1 MTAALTPSAIAGCDA
16 SADVSVLIYSSEPV
30 LTAPANT
37 CNAAFVLPVVT
48 PVVGFTVQYSINGG
62 AWATAPT
69 IPTTPGCHTIA
80 ARYVN
85 TAACGLTAALTPS
98 AIAGCNASA
107 DVSVLIYPSEPVLTA
122 PANTCNAAFV
132 LPAVTPVVG
141 FTVQYSINGGAWA
154 TAPTIPTT
162 PGCHTIAARYVNTAA
177 CGLTAALTPSAIAG
191 CDASADVTVLIYPSE
206 PVLTAPANTCNAA
219 FVLPAVTPVVGFTVQ
234 YSINGGAW
242 ATAPAIPTTPGC
254 HTIAARYVNTA
265 ACGLTAALTPSAIAG
280 CDASADVSVLIY
292 PSEPVL
298 IAPTNT
304 CNAAFVLPI
313 VTPVVGF
320 TVQYSING
328 GAWATAPAIPTTP
341 GCHTIAARYVNTAA
355 CGLTA
360 ALTPSAIAGCDAS
373 ADVSVLIY
381 PSEPVLT
388 APANTCNSAFVLPAV
403 TPIIGFTVQYSIN
416 GGAWATAPAIPTT
429 PGCHTIAARYVNTA
443 ACGLTAALTPSAI
456 AGCDASADVSV
467 LIYPSEPVLT
477 APANTCNTAFVLPA
491 VTPVVGFTVQ
501 YSINGGAWATAPT
514 IPTTPGC
521 HTIAARY
528 VNTAACGLT
537 AALTP
542 SAIAGCD
549 ASADVSVLIY
559 PSEPVLTAPT
569 NTCNAA
575 FVLPIVTPVVGFTV
589 QYSINGGAW
598 ATAPTIPTT
607 PGCHTIAARYVNT
620 AACGLTAALTPSA
633 IAGCDASADVSVLI
647 YPSEPVLTAPT
658 NTCNAAFVLPV
669 VTPVVGFTVQYS
681 INSGAWATA
690 PTIPTTPGCH
700 TIAARYVNTAACGLT
715 AALTPSAIAGC
726 DASADVS
733 VLIYPSEPVLT
744 APANTCN
751 AAFVL
756 PAVTPVVGFTVQ
768 YSINGGAWATAP
780 TIPTTPGCHT
790 IAARYV
796 NTAACGLTAALTP
809 SAIAG
814 CDASAMVSVVIFP
827 SAPVITMP
835 RASCMSDF
843 ILPAVPPVAGFSIQ
857 YSINGGAW
865 TANPMTSMV
874 PGCYSIQAR
883 YVLETACGTTL
894 AGTAGTGSCG
904 ASNMVNTNVYPVPVV
919 EPVADV
925 FMCDMSQVNVTFSS
939 LTEILSCYGNASI
952 QYQWTNNNTSIGLAA
967 SGTGNISFMATQ
979 PGTAFI
985 IVTPVFTG
993 PDGSCKGQPISF
1005 IISIHQET
1013 SIVCNDRVHVSLDE
1027 NCEFNMSG
1035 DFILEGSY
1043 NEYFYNVVIK
1053 TSTGEII
1060 DNSNVTLHIGEVL
1073 IAEVTDICN
1082 GNRCWGE
1089 VIFEDKLAPVVEC
1102 NCSGPSEDCTFNCFD
1117 LAVIQ
1122 NETVPMLYGV
1132 SPNKSVLT
1140 TPPTATDGCGPVSAT
1155 FTDTINGGDQCDTRE
1170 LVRSWTFEDASGNKS
1185 YCTQRFAFEPI
1196 SVTDLIPPVREVH
1209 LTCGLDATPAAI
1221 AGYLDVDSRTQPAS
1235 ATNIGAYADDYAQTG
1250 SVVEFNEGYSY
1261 GYFTYQLGYAAP
1273 AGA

>member
-1 MTAALTPSAIAGCDA
+1 MVAG
-16 SADVSVLIYSSEPV
+16 
-30 LTAPANT
+30 
-37 CNAAFVLPVVT
+37 
-48 PVVGFTVQYSINGG
+48 
-62 AWATAPT
+62 TAPT
-69 IPTTPGCHTIA
+69 IPTTPGC
-80 ARYVN
+80 
-85 TAACGLTAALTPS
+85 P
-98 AIAGCNASA
+98 
-107 DVSVLIYPSEPVLTA
+107 
-122 PANTCNAAFV
+122 
-132 LPAVTPVVG
+132 
-141 FTVQYSINGGAWA
+141 
-154 TAPTIPTT
+154 
-162 PGCHTIAARYVNTAA
+162 
-177 CGLTAALTPSAIAG
+177 
-191 CDASADVTVLIYPSE
+191 
-206 PVLTAPANTCNAA
+206 
-219 FVLPAVTPVVGFTVQ
+219 
-234 YSINGGAW
+234 
-242 ATAPAIPTTPGC
+242 
-254 HTIAARYVNTA
+254 
-265 ACGLTAALTPSAIAG
+265 
-280 CDASADVSVLIY
+280 
-292 PSEPVL
+292 
-298 IAPTNT
+298 
-304 CNAAFVLPI
+304 
-313 VTPVVGF
+313 
-320 TVQYSING
+320 
-328 GAWATAPAIPTTP
+328 
-341 GCHTIAARYVNTAA
+341 TIAARYVNTAA

-388 APANTCNSAFVLPAV
+388 APANTCNA
-403 TPIIGFTVQYSIN
+403 
-416 GGAWATAPAIPTT
+416 
-429 PGCHTIAARYVNTA
+429 
-443 ACGLTAALTPSAI
+443 
-456 AGCDASADVSV
+456 
-467 LIYPSEPVLT
+467 
-477 APANTCNTAFVLPA
+477 AFVLPA

-501 YSINGGAWATAPT
+501 YSINGSAWATAP
-514 IPTTPGC
+514 
-521 HTIAARY
+521 A
-528 VNTAACGLT
+528 
-537 AALTP
+537 
-542 SAIAGCD
+542 
-549 ASADVSVLIY
+549 
-559 PSEPVLTAPT
+559 
-569 NTCNAA
+569 
-575 FVLPIVTPVVGFTV
+575 
-589 QYSINGGAW
+589 
-598 ATAPTIPTT
+598 IPTT

-681 INSGAWATA
+681 INGGAWATA
-690 PTIPTTPGCH
+690 PAIPTTPGCH

-780 TIPTTPGCHT
+780 AIPTTPGCHT

-809 SAIAG
+809 SVIAG
-814 CDASAMVSVVIFP
+814 CDESAMVSVVIFP
-827 SAPVITMP
+827 SDPVITMP

-904 ASNMVNTNVYPVPVV
+904 ASNMVNTNVYPVPVI

-925 FMCDMSQVNVTFSS
+925 FMCDMSPVNVTFSS

-1043 NEYFYNVVIK
+1043 NEYF
-1053 TSTGEII
+1053 
-1060 DNSNVTLHIGEVL
+1060 L
-1073 IAEVTDICN
+1073 
-1082 GNRCWGE
+1082 
-1089 VIFEDKLAPVVEC
+1089 
-1102 NCSGPSEDCTFNCFD
+1102 
-1117 LAVIQ
+1117 
-1122 NETVPMLYGV
+1122 
-1132 SPNKSVLT
+1132 
-1140 TPPTATDGCGPVSAT
+1140 
-1155 FTDTINGGDQCDTRE
+1155 
-1170 LVRSWTFEDASGNKS
+1170 
-1185 YCTQRFAFEPI
+1185 
-1196 SVTDLIPPVREVH
+1196 
-1209 LTCGLDATPAAI
+1209 
-1221 AGYLDVDSRTQPAS
+1221 
-1235 ATNIGAYADDYAQTG
+1235 
-1250 SVVEFNEGYSY
+1250 
-1261 GYFTYQLGYAAP
+1261 
-1273 AGA
+1273 